1 MDEDTPA
8 PAPVEAHTEAA
19 LAGGQVEVVED
30 NFRHVQAAAPP
41 SL

>member
-1 MDEDTPA
+1 MDEDAPT

-19 LAGGQVEVVED
+19 LARGEVEVIED
-30 NFRHVQAAAPP
+30 NLRHVQPAAPP

>member
-1 MDEDTPA
+1 MDKDAPA

-19 LAGGQVEVVED
+19 LAGGEVEVVED
-30 NFRHVQAAAPP
+30 NLRHVQPTAPP

>member
-1 MDEDTPA
+1 MDKDAPA

-19 LAGGQVEVVED
+19 LAGGEVEVVED
-30 NFRHVQAAAPP
+30 NLSHVQPTATP

>member
-1 MDEDTPA
+1 MDKDA

-19 LAGGQVEVVED
+19 LAGGEVEVVKD
-30 NFRHVQAAAPP
+30 NLSHVQPTAPP

>member
-1 MDEDTPA
+1 MDEDATT

-19 LAGGQVEVVED
+19 MAGAEVEVIK
-30 NFRHVQAAAPP
+30 NNLRHVQPTAPP

>member
-1 MDEDTPA
+1 MDEDATT

-19 LAGGQVEVVED
+19 LAGAEVEVIED
-30 NFRHVQAAAPP
+30 NLRHVQPAAPP